1 MEQTVT
7 IKVKL
12 DFNAQDIATKFEKT
26 MEQYRLAC
34 NHISEYMFNHGF
46 DMAQSRLNKAL
57 YSDLRTKF
65 GLKSQMAQS
74 AIRNVVAKYKT
85 VKTQLVS
92 KPVYYDTGK
101 KNVKG
106 KEIYQRVYRDLKWL
120 WYPISFNTPQVD
132 LQRNRDWSYLA
143 AKNLLSLNTLDGR
156 VKVTPVCK
164 GFDQYFTNEWKLGI
178 GKLLHIRGKWYLHV
192 SATKEVPDYQIKQT
206 EHVVGID
213 RGLRFLATCY
223 DEKGRTAFFDGKQ
236 VIRKRRKYKR
246 LRARL
251 QVKGTKSAKRRLKKI
266 GQRENR
272 WMTDINHQLSKT
284 LVDKYGKNTLFV
296 IENLA
301 GVREATEESNKDSRY
316 ENVSWAFFQLAQ
328 FLTYKSSLNSS
339 KTIELPAQYTSQR
352 CPKCGRIRKENRD
365 HHLHLYTCDKCGYR
379 TNDDRL
385 AAINIQQLGTR
396 YVSGEEEP
404 RIIKDK

>member
-12 DFNAQDIATKFEKT
+12 DFDDQTIAIKFKKT

-34 NHISEYMFNHGF
+34 NYISEYMFNHDF

-85 VKTQLVS
+85 VKTQLSS
-92 KPVYYDTGK
+92 KPMYYDTGK
-101 KNVKG
+101 KNAKG
-106 KEIYQRVYRDLKWL
+106 KEIYQRVYRDLEWL
-120 WYPISFNTPQVD
+120 WHPISFNTPQVD

-164 GFDQYFTNEWKLGI
+164 GFDQYFTPDWKLGI
-178 GKLLHIRGKWYLHV
+178 GKLLHIRDKWYLHV
-192 SATKEVPDYQIKQT
+192 SATKEVPDYQVRQT

-223 DEKGRTAFFDGKQ
+223 DEKGQTAFFDGKQ
-236 VIRKRRKYKR
+236 VTRKRRKYKK
-246 LRARL
+246 LRAQL
-251 QVKGTKSAKRRLKKI
+251 QAKGTKSAKRRLKKI

-284 LVDKYGKNTLFV
+284 LVNKYGKNTLFV
-296 IENLA
+296 IEDLA
-301 GVREATEESNKDSRY
+301 GVREATEKSNKDSRY
-316 ENVSWAFFQLAQ
+316 ENVSWAFYQLAQ
-328 FLTYKSSLNSS
+328 FLTYKSNLNSS
-339 KTIELPAQYTSQR
+339 KTVELPAEYTSQR
-352 CPKCGRIRKENRD
+352 CPRCGRIRKENRD
-365 HHLHLYTCDKCGYR
+365 HILHLYTCDKCGYR

-385 AAINIQQLGTR
+385 AAINIQQLGAR

>member
-1 MEQTVT
+1 MNQTVT
-7 IKVKL
+7 IKIKL
-12 DFNAQDIATKFEKT
+12 DFNDQAIALKFEKT
-26 MEQYRLAC
+26 MEAYRLTC
-34 NHISEYMFNHGF
+34 NYISEYIFNHNF
-46 DMAQSRLNKAL
+46 DMSQTRLNKAI
-57 YSDLRTKF
+57 YSDLRSKF

-85 VKTQLVS
+85 VKTQLFNN
-92 KPVYYDTGK
+92 PLYYDTGQ
-101 KNVKG
+101 KNAKG
-106 KEIYQRVYRDLKWL
+106 KKVYQRVYRNLDWL
-120 WYPISFNTPQVD
+120 WNRISFNTPQVD

-143 AKNLLSLNTLDGR
+143 SKNLLSLNTLDGR

-164 GFDQYFTNEWKLGI
+164 GFDQYFTPEWKLGI
-178 GKLLHIRGKWYLHV
+178 GKLLNIGNKWYLHV
-192 SATKEVPDYQIKQT
+192 SATKEIPDYQVSQT

-223 DEKGRTAFFDGKQ
+223 DEHAKTAFFDGKQ
-236 VIRKRRKYKR
+236 VARKRRKYKK
-246 LRARL
+246 LRAQL
-251 QVKGTKSAKRRLKKI
+251 QAKGTKSAKRRLKKI

-272 WMTDINHQLSKT
+272 WMTDVNHQLSKT
-284 LVDKYGKNTLFV
+284 LVNKYGKNTLFV
-296 IENLA
+296 IEDLG
-301 GVREATEESNKDSRY
+301 GVREATEKTNKDSRY
-316 ENVSWAFFQLAQ
+316 ENVSWAFFQLGQ
-328 FLTYKSSLNSS
+328 FLTYKSNLNSS
-339 KTIELPAQYTSQR
+339 QTVELPAEYTSQR

-365 HHLHLYTCDKCGYR
+365 HDLHLYICDKCGYS

>member
-1 MEQTVT
+1 M
-7 IKVKL
+7 
-12 DFNAQDIATKFEKT
+12 
-26 MEQYRLAC
+26 
-34 NHISEYMFNHGF
+34 
-46 DMAQSRLNKAL
+46 
-57 YSDLRTKF
+57 
-65 GLKSQMAQS
+65 
-74 AIRNVVAKYKT
+74 
-85 VKTQLVS
+85 
-92 KPVYYDTGK
+92 
-101 KNVKG
+101 
-106 KEIYQRVYRDLKWL
+106 
-120 WYPISFNTPQVD
+120 
-132 LQRNRDWSYLA
+132 
-143 AKNLLSLNTLDGR
+143 
-156 VKVTPVCK
+156 
-164 GFDQYFTNEWKLGI
+164 
-178 GKLLHIRGKWYLHV
+178 
-192 SATKEVPDYQIKQT
+192 
-206 EHVVGID
+206 
-213 RGLRFLATCY
+213 
-223 DEKGRTAFFDGKQ
+223 
-236 VIRKRRKYKR
+236 
-246 LRARL
+246 RARL

-328 FLTYKSSLNSS
+328 FLTYKSNLNSS